1 MSSFFWGEL
10 HYFLLKEGRLFV
22 CLFVWLV
29 CRCIEIFLPEI
40 FQTLNVSFVTLW
52 ILLESPQRGG
62 GGGGLHPDGLDFTM
76 QELLNIEQFLSLKI
90 LIKSKLKLV

>member
-1 MSSFFWGEL
+1 
-10 HYFLLKEGRLFV
+10 
-22 CLFVWLV
+22 
-29 CRCIEIFLPEI
+29 
-40 FQTLNVSFVTLW
+40 
-52 ILLESPQRGG
+52 LESPQRGG